1 MRPLETLYDRL
12 LIPVRPAQAAARRAR
27 LTAPTSGNPA
37 LRTPLTYTDTE
48 WVPGSLLARTPP
60 PRTLL
65 TYTDTE
71 WARGSLLTEVIKAS
85 PAVGPLWRAEV
96 RAARGDA
103 EAQQTR
109 GFSIASRQPGNAQE
123 FRARLTQ
130 RRWA

>member
-1 MRPLETLYDRL
+1 MRPLKTLYDRL
-12 LIPVRPAQAAARRAR
+12 LILVRPAQAAARRAR

-37 LRTPLTYTDTE
+37 LRIP
-48 WVPGSLLARTPP
+48 
-60 PRTLL
+60 L

-85 PAVGPLWRAEV
+85 LAVGPLWRAEV
-96 RAARGDA
+96 RAARGDV

-123 FRARLTQ
+123 VRARLTQ